1 LRAAPFHVLQPALER
16 QVLVL
21 VLVQLVLVLLVGR
34 FQLRYHLRKL
44 DLLLVLFVSVQFLL
58 LVQQLHVFLLFFV
71 QVLTVL
77 LLDFR

>member
-1 LRAAPFHVLQPALER
+1 MRAAPFHVLQPALER